1 MRRLDR
7 MLRIEMIHR
16 ESTSRAGPGQKRRT
30 GMTPRST
37 KRDQTIPLGIVGGG
51 SVWETR
57 FRAAISSTTRCK
69 VVAVYS
75 PLPCEARS
83 VAEQTA
89 SQVYFSLRRM
99 LARSGVKALLVL
111 ESGWGRDWAISM
123 AISQQIPVLVAS
135 PIDSDLP
142 RVASELVT
150 PEAEGA
156 MVVPG
161 TLLRATPAALRLRE
175 LVATKLG
182 PILEMKIDLPARE
195 MQDAQVISV
204 IDWCRWL
211 LGGQVSQIERP
222 SATDGPRLIMSCG
235 RRASNSAPVR
245 TEICGHATSDQTVAT
260 VRCRQGD
267 AELTGESCIRW
278 RTELETADESLVA
291 DRPAEQVL
299 LDLFLRRVVGGV
311 VPVPSWADLQAA
323 CQLWMNTH

>member
-1 MRRLDR
+1 
-7 MLRIEMIHR
+7 
-16 ESTSRAGPGQKRRT
+16 
-30 GMTPRST
+30 MTPRST

-57 FRAAISSTTRCK
+57 FRAAIAASTRCK
-69 VVAVYS
+69 VAAVYS

-83 VAEQTA
+83 IAEETT

-111 ESGWGRDWAISM
+111 ETGRGRDWAISL
-123 AISQQIPVLVAS
+123 ATAQQIPVLIAS
-135 PIDSDLP
+135 PIDDDLP
-142 RVASELVT
+142 RVASALVAQ
-150 PEAEGA
+150 EAEGA

-182 PILEMKIDLPARE
+182 PILEMKIELPARE

-211 LGGQVSQIERP
+211 LGGQVSQVERP
-222 SATDGPRLIMSCG
+222 SATDSPRLVMNCG
-235 RRASNSAPVR
+235 RRTSNSAPVR
-245 TEICGHATSDQTVAT
+245 TEICCHATSAQTVAT
-260 VRCRQGD
+260 VRCRQGE
-267 AELTGESCIRW
+267 AELIGESCIRW
-278 RTELETADESLVA
+278 RTELETADESLEA

-323 CQLWMNTH
+323 CQLWMSTR

>member
-1 MRRLDR
+1 
-7 MLRIEMIHR
+7 
-16 ESTSRAGPGQKRRT
+16 
-30 GMTPRST
+30 MTPRST

-51 SVWETR
+51 SIWETR
-57 FRAAISSTTRCK
+57 FRAAISASTRCQ
-69 VVAVYS
+69 VVAAYS

-83 VAEQTA
+83 IAEETA

-111 ESGWGRDWAISM
+111 ESGWGRDWAISL
-123 AISQQIPVLVAS
+123 ATSQQIPVLVAS
-135 PIDSDLP
+135 PIDDDLP
-142 RVASELVT
+142 RVANALAT
-150 PEAEGA
+150 QEAEGA

-161 TLLRATPAALRLRE
+161 TLLRTTPAALRLRE

-182 PILEMKIDLPARE
+182 PILEMKIELPARE
-195 MQDAQVISV
+195 MQGAQVISL

-211 LGGQVSQIERP
+211 LGGQVNQVERLLEEDR
-222 SATDGPRLIMSCG
+222 SRLVITCG
-235 RRASNSAPVR
+235 RRTPNSMMVR
-245 TEICGHATSDQTVAT
+245 TEICCHATSEQPVTT
-260 VRCRQGD
+260 VRCRQGE

-278 RTELETADESLVA
+278 RTELETVDESLEA

-323 CQLWMNTH
+323 CQLWMGAR